1 VSSSAKKL
9 KLVVGSRTSSLA
21 RAQVDEVLGELKK
34 VHPHVA
40 FNPLWVKTTGDI
52 DLKTSLKTL
61 EKSDF
66 FTRQIDELLL
76 SGACRIAIHSAK
88 DLPDPL
94 PRGLVIVAL
103 TRGVDPRD
111 ALVFRGKQTLS
122 DVPVGGR
129 IGTSSARR
137 EEVIKAVRGD
147 LVCTDIRGTIQSRLS
162 QLDRGL
168 YDGVVIAEAALIRL
182 KLHSRSRLL
191 LSGSTPPLQG
201 KLAVL
206 AREGDEEMR
215 HLFSCID
222 ETHSVPRE

>member
-1 VSSSAKKL
+1 MSSLAKRL
-9 KLVVGSRTSSLA
+9 RLIVGSRASPLA
-21 RAQVDEVLGELKK
+21 KAQVDEVLRELKK
-34 VHPHVA
+34 VHPHVT
-40 FNPLWVKTTGDI
+40 FDPLWVKTTGDV

-76 SGACRIAIHSAK
+76 SGECRIAIHSAK

-94 PRGLVIVAL
+94 PRSLVLVAL

-111 ALVFRGKQTLS
+111 ALVFRGKQVLS
-122 DVPVGGR
+122 DIPLGGR
-129 IGTSSARR
+129 VGTSSARR
-137 EEVIKAVRGD
+137 EDVIKAVRGD
-147 LVCTDIRGTIQSRLS
+147 LVCADIRGTIQSRLS

-168 YDGVVIAEAALIRL
+168 YDGVVIAEAALVRL

-201 KLAVL
+201 KLAVV
-206 AREGDEEMR
+206 AREEDEEMR

-222 ETHSVPRE
+222 EARSLSRE